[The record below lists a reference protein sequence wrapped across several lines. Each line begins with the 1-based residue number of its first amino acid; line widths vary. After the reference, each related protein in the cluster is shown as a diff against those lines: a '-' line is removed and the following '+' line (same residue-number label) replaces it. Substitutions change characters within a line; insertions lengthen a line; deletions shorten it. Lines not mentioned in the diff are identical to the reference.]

1 MSGGDEESPKEKA
14 ESMDKIAREIFKEA
28 YPKIADKIINT
39 TKIKSGKC
47 IDAGCGPGMLG
58 ISLAKKTSL
67 FIDLLDISEDS
78 GEICTKNLK
87 SENLTDRCRFVL
99 GDVMQMPFEDNYADL
114 VVSRGSI
121 FFWEDLGKAFSEILR
136 VLKPG
141 GVAFIGGGF
150 GSAKIEEDI
159 VKKMAK
165 EYPEWRKSEKKGKK
179 TTIKRRLKIVKAL
192 LEEEIPY
199 ESICDESGFWIIL
212 RKKNEIIIEIVRE
225 REAGTDF
232 IF

>member
-1 MSGGDEESPKEKA
+1 
-14 ESMDKIAREIFKEA
+14 
-28 YPKIADKIINT
+28 
-39 TKIKSGKC
+39 
-47 IDAGCGPGMLG
+47 
-58 ISLAKKTSL
+58 
-67 FIDLLDISEDS
+67 
-78 GEICTKNLK
+78 
-87 SENLTDRCRFVL
+87 
-99 GDVMQMPFEDNYADL
+99 MPFEDNYADL